1 MRTHSSRLCLSCI
14 VAAAV
19 SCLGFSP
26 AQSQA
31 PARGFASESSLLGAS
46 SPVAALSHGREAA
59 GAVAT
64 AGVRPMHP
72 ICDRPEGMGL
82 YLSQTELTI
91 ASGGSGTLTS
101 LPCGLGF
108 DLTTK
113 WTSSSPLVT
122 VKPVDARGEQATLK
136 AGNGTGDAVV
146 TASIDKV
153 DKIYTASATIR
164 VRPADASGFVFDGSG
179 DLLAYNGAAK
189 DVRIPAGVTSIH
201 KNAFLGSNV
210 ERIHVPA
217 SVTSIGDSA
226 FANAKKL
233 TTVTFEDTDAN
244 PSRLTSI
251 GSRLI
256 EGDSNFVSMK
266 LPRSLTKIPASAFAN
281 AGEGDLPLPGG
292 GGPPRGGA
300 FADSPR
306 LTKVKLSDGVTRIGP
321 RAFESDRALSAFAR
335 IGSGEKELGAGLPSK
350 LAEIKEN
357 AFASSGIRDVS
368 LPSSVTSIDNGVWR
382 WSKLKKITL
391 NEGLKRLGSYA
402 FGDSEVE
409 DLTIPDSVQT
419 VGFHAFVD
427 MPSLKRV
434 RIGDNVGAGLLPKA
448 FKDTPKLAEIQV
460 KNSSVNYASVEG
472 VLFDKRKTK
481 LIAFP
486 FMRKYGFS
494 TYKVPEGVTEI
505 TAYAFEKVKIT
516 KVTFP
521 ATLKHIREY
530 AFAETALT
538 NLTLPNSFETIENHA
553 FFNISSL
560 KSLDLGGTINVG
572 YSAFYYADHLTQV
585 NLRPDLG
592 RLAKIESSGFQ
603 AVPLTTITIPDSV
616 TELGYF
622 AFGGNKKLTKVH
634 IGAGVRIFDLGAFDD
649 GDAFG
654 QFPLTL
660 RELTV
665 SAANPVYSADHNTLY
680 AKRDDGLHLIRS
692 YNSATASEYSVRK
705 GTVQIA
711 EKAFSGHKN
720 LVKVILPEGLK
731 RIGQKAF
738 DRTKALTNVNFP
750 ESLEY
755 VDGLTATG
763 LREVEFGTH
772 IREIMSGSFYEGM
785 PERLIVR
792 GGVNGKFTDS
802 YMSYDTPRT
811 QKSAYFGEGMT
822 YVVYENTYIPKIMVL
837 PSTLKEFRLDG
848 ASGTG
853 TGKVKVYVAAAP
865 GTAAWNLVSVQM
877 SKAGMDPAR
886 QLHSYTPLKAVLRH
900 ADKLVR
906 GSKSPVTVEVSGGVE
921 GRRQAR
927 ILAVSPNGKT
937 SVLHDWT
944 DASQLPSA
952 TASARTTAVNGGGVA
967 IARKASLKLTD
978 GPTTPSG
985 TASPDNT
992 ISPSSTATPSGTSSS
1007 QASANPS
1014 TPSGSPSGEPTG
1026 QPPAPSETPT
1036 RGVTQQSPSPSEAS
1050 PSPSPSSADTPASP
1064 QDQGT
1069 GDPAYGFTAEITV
1082 PADGSS
1088 LKLEVRDETGYT
1100 VRTDVA
1106 GVPVPKPS
1114 TPNSPTP
1121 STPTSPASPTPT
1133 APRSSAPSPALTSQP
1148 TAQPGPSQQVLP
1160 GPSPLSADRA
1170 NGPTASGRV
1179 AAPSVSAAPA
1189 QRYSAVESRQVEAK
1203 RTMTGATGPTERPSR
1218 EGRLVKSG
1226 AAVKTMAVF
1235 AALLLGGGLA
1245 LRRRARNAN

>member
-1 MRTHSSRLCLSCI
+1 
-14 VAAAV
+14 
-19 SCLGFSP
+19 
-26 AQSQA
+26 
-31 PARGFASESSLLGAS
+31 
-46 SPVAALSHGREAA
+46 
-59 GAVAT
+59 
-64 AGVRPMHP
+64 
-72 ICDRPEGMGL
+72 
-82 YLSQTELTI
+82 
-91 ASGGSGTLTS
+91 
-101 LPCGLGF
+101 
-108 DLTTK
+108 
-113 WTSSSPLVT
+113 
-122 VKPVDARGEQATLK
+122 
-136 AGNGTGDAVV
+136 
-146 TASIDKV
+146 
-153 DKIYTASATIR
+153 
-164 VRPADASGFVFDGSG
+164 
-179 DLLAYNGAAK
+179 
-189 DVRIPAGVTSIH
+189 
-201 KNAFLGSNV
+201 
-210 ERIHVPA
+210 
-217 SVTSIGDSA
+217 
-226 FANAKKL
+226 
-233 TTVTFEDTDAN
+233 
-244 PSRLTSI
+244 
-251 GSRLI
+251 
-256 EGDSNFVSMK
+256 
-266 LPRSLTKIPASAFAN
+266 
-281 AGEGDLPLPGG
+281 
-292 GGPPRGGA
+292 
-300 FADSPR
+300 
-306 LTKVKLSDGVTRIGP
+306 
-321 RAFESDRALSAFAR
+321 
-335 IGSGEKELGAGLPSK
+335 
-350 LAEIKEN
+350 
-357 AFASSGIRDVS
+357 
-368 LPSSVTSIDNGVWR
+368 
-382 WSKLKKITL
+382 
-391 NEGLKRLGSYA
+391 
-402 FGDSEVE
+402 
-409 DLTIPDSVQT
+409 
-419 VGFHAFVD
+419 
-427 MPSLKRV
+427 
-434 RIGDNVGAGLLPKA
+434 
-448 FKDTPKLAEIQV
+448 
-460 KNSSVNYASVEG
+460 
-472 VLFDKRKTK
+472 
-481 LIAFP
+481 
-486 FMRKYGFS
+486 MRKYGFS

-755 VDGLTATG
+755 VDVLTATG

-822 YVVYENTYIPKIMVL
+822 SVSYVYGVFPEYLVL

-944 DASQLPSA
+944 DASQLPGTKA
-952 TASARTTAVNGGGVA
+952 PTTAGRTTAAPSEV
-967 IARKASLKLTD
+967 
-978 GPTTPSG
+978 PTP
-985 TASPDNT
+985 AD
-992 ISPSSTATPSGTSSS
+992 S
-1007 QASANPS
+1007 QASTPAGGP
-1014 TPSGSPSGEPTG
+1014 TPSADPKGGNGS
-1026 QPPAPSETPT
+1026 
-1036 RGVTQQSPSPSEAS
+1036 
-1050 PSPSPSSADTPASP
+1050 
-1064 QDQGT
+1064 
-1069 GDPAYGFTAEITV
+1069 AYGFTAEITV
-1082 PADGSS
+1082 PADGSA
-1088 LKLEVRDETGYT
+1088 LRLEARDETGYT
-1100 VRTDVA
+1100 FRT
-1106 GVPVPKPS
+1106 
-1114 TPNSPTP
+1114 
-1121 STPTSPASPTPT
+1121 
-1133 APRSSAPSPALTSQP
+1133 Q
-1148 TAQPGPSQQVLP
+1148 
-1160 GPSPLSADRA
+1160 
-1170 NGPTASGRV
+1170 
-1179 AAPSVSAAPA
+1179 
-1189 QRYSAVESRQVEAK
+1189 
-1203 RTMTGATGPTERPSR
+1203 
-1218 EGRLVKSG
+1218 
-1226 AAVKTMAVF
+1226 
-1235 AALLLGGGLA
+1235 
-1245 LRRRARNAN
+1245 

>member
-136 AGNGTGDAVV
+136 AGNGTGDAVI
-146 TASIDKV
+146 TASIEKV
-153 DKIYTASATIR
+153 DKTYTASATIR
-164 VRPADASGFVFDGSG
+164 VRTADAWGFVFDGSG

-281 AGEGDLPLPGG
+281 TGAKEISLPSGVTDIPE
-292 GGPPRGGA
+292 GA

-711 EKAFSGHKN
+711 EKAFSGHKK
-720 LVKVILPEGLK
+720 LVKIILPEGLK
-731 RIGQKAF
+731 RVGQQAF
-738 DRTKALTNVNFP
+738 YRSNSLVNVNFP

-755 VDGLTATG
+755 VDGYISSFF
-763 LREVEFGTH
+763 REVEFGTH
-772 IREIMSGSFYEGM
+772 IREIAYNSFFDGM
-785 PERLIVR
+785 PERIIVR
-792 GGVNGKFTDS
+792 GGINGKFTDS
-802 YMSYDTPRT
+802 SASLDKPGK

-822 YVVYENTYIPKIMVL
+822 NVVYENGDLPKIMVL
-837 PSTLKEFRLDG
+837 PSTLKEFRLRPWTTDL
-848 ASGTG
+848 SM
-853 TGKVKVYVAAAP
+853 KDVYIAAAP
-865 GTAAWNLVSVQM
+865 GTAAWNLVSGQM
-877 SKAGMDPAR
+877 SKIGMDPAR
-886 QLHSYTPLKAVLRH
+886 QLHSYTPLKAVLRN

-952 TASARTTAVNGGGVA
+952 TASARTTAVNGGRAA
-967 IARKASLKLTD
+967 IARKASLKLAD
-978 GPTTPSG
+978 GPTAPSG
-985 TASPDNT
+985 AASPSNAV
-992 ISPSSTATPSGTSSS
+992 SPSDTAAPSGTSSS
-1007 QASANPS
+1007 QASSNPS
-1014 TPSGSPSGEPTG
+1014 TPSGSPSGKPTG
-1026 QPPAPSETPT
+1026 QSPAPSETPT
-1036 RGVTQQSPSPSEAS
+1036 GGVTQQSPSPSEAS

-1100 VRTDVA
+1100 VRTDVT
-1106 GVPVPKPS
+1106 GVPAPKPS

-1121 STPTSPASPTPT
+1121 SAPTPSASPTPT
-1133 APRSSAPSPALTSQP
+1133 APRTSAPSPVPTSQP

-1160 GPSPLSADRA
+1160 GPSPSSTGRAD
-1170 NGPTASGRV
+1170 GPSASGRAAASAGP
-1179 AAPSVSAAPA
+1179 AAPV
-1189 QRYSAVESRQVEAK
+1189 QTYAVQGRQAEAK
-1203 RTMTGATGPTERPSR
+1203 RTASAGRPTERPAR

-1226 AAVKTMAVF
+1226 ATVKTMAAL

>member
-31 PARGFASESSLLGAS
+31 PARSLASERSLPGA
-46 SPVAALSHGREAA
+46 SPVAAMSHGREAA

-113 WTSSSPLVT
+113 WKSSSPLVT

-136 AGNGTGDAVV
+136 AGKGTGDAVI

-153 DKIYTASATIR
+153 DKIYTASATIK

-179 DLLAYNGAAK
+179 GLVAYGGTAK

-201 KNAFLGSNV
+201 KNAFLGANV

-256 EGDSNFVSMK
+256 EGDSNFDSMK

-281 AGEGDLPLPGG
+281 TGAKEISLPSGVTDIPE
-292 GGPPRGGA
+292 GA

-306 LTKVKLSDGVTRIGP
+306 LEKVKLSDGVTRIGP

-350 LAEIKEN
+350 LAEIKEG
-357 AFASSGIRDVS
+357 AFASSGIRDIS

-434 RIGDNVGAGLLPKA
+434 RIGDNVGAGLLLKA

-486 FMRKYGFS
+486 FMRKYGFN
-494 TYKVPEGVTEI
+494 TYRVPEGVTEI

-592 RLAKIESSGFQ
+592 RLAKIESSGFR

-622 AFGGNKKLTKVH
+622 AFGGNKKLTKVR

-649 GDAFG
+649 GDPFG

-665 SAANPVYSADHNTLY
+665 SAANPVYSADHNALY

-705 GTVQIA
+705 GTVQIV

-738 DRTKALTNVNFP
+738 DRTKALTNVKFP

-792 GGVNGKFTDS
+792 GGIDGKFTDS
-802 YMSYDTPRT
+802 YMSYNTPRT

-822 YVVYENTYIPKIMVL
+822 SVSYVYGVFPEYLVL

-865 GTAAWNLVSVQM
+865 GSAAWNLVSGQM

-886 QLHSYTPLKAVLRH
+886 QLHSYTPLKAVLRN

-944 DASQLPSA
+944 DASQLPGTKA
-952 TASARTTAVNGGGVA
+952 PTTAGRTTAAPSEV
-967 IARKASLKLTD
+967 
-978 GPTTPSG
+978 PTP
-985 TASPDNT
+985 AD
-992 ISPSSTATPSGTSSS
+992 S
-1007 QASANPS
+1007 QASIPAGGP
-1014 TPSGSPSGEPTG
+1014 TPTPADSQASPAGSQTPTPAG
-1026 QPPAPSETPT
+1026 DPAPSAGPE
-1036 RGVTQQSPSPSEAS
+1036 GGNGS
-1050 PSPSPSSADTPASP
+1050 
-1064 QDQGT
+1064 
-1069 GDPAYGFTAEITV
+1069 AYGFTAEITV
-1082 PADGSS
+1082 PADGSA
-1088 LKLEVRDETGYT
+1088 LRLEARDETGYT
-1100 VRTDVA
+1100 FRT
-1106 GVPVPKPS
+1106 
-1114 TPNSPTP
+1114 
-1121 STPTSPASPTPT
+1121 
-1133 APRSSAPSPALTSQP
+1133 Q
-1148 TAQPGPSQQVLP
+1148 
-1160 GPSPLSADRA
+1160 
-1170 NGPTASGRV
+1170 
-1179 AAPSVSAAPA
+1179 
-1189 QRYSAVESRQVEAK
+1189 
-1203 RTMTGATGPTERPSR
+1203 
-1218 EGRLVKSG
+1218 
-1226 AAVKTMAVF
+1226 
-1235 AALLLGGGLA
+1235 
-1245 LRRRARNAN
+1245 